1 MNVREV
7 LLSSLACVLL
17 LFLLKVWKSELSPLV
32 RLSLLLSLF
41 GVALLRAS
49 PLFSTLYGLADE
61 YALGEAFS
69 LLWRGAGIALAVSL
83 SAGLCREAGEGGIA
97 DGLEFFGKVEL
108 LLLSLPVLSELLAL
122 AKNLLDMGGVA

>member
-83 SAGLCREAGEGGIA
+83 SAGLCREAGEGSIA

>member
-1 MNVREV
+1 MSFREV
-7 LLSSLACVLL
+7 LLTTLAAVLL
-17 LFLLKVWKSELSPLV
+17 LFLLKAWKSELSPLL

-41 GVALLRAS
+41 GLALLRAA
-49 PLFSTLYGLADE
+49 PLFSTLTSLADG

-69 LLWRGAGIALAVSL
+69 LLWRGAGIAIAASL

-108 LLLSLPVLSELLAL
+108 LLLALPALSELLTL
-122 AKNLLDMGGVA
+122 AKDLLEMGDIA